1 MVVPLVKAIREKWPI
16 FAGKICIQVLGDGQ
30 LPKDLQAIV
39 DAAGP
44 DLCIEGEDLVDL
56 CKQRSEEGESG
67 CNAPETF
74 SEPSVAL
81 ASGCDS
87 PEAMEE
93 SPVPSASPPSSSVSS
108 VVQVRR
114 YSWRSYAKNVAYG
127 KRREFVGTNKQTNT
141 NSSLFPPH
149 KPLVSRVHLTNVVR
163 KIGQQERSKGKTM
176 TVNKFNAHCS
186 KGRKDMTSLSHSNR
200 ENSESVTVGNSGNG
214 GISFGKYCEINIKN
228 NSASKGKQG
237 EERDE
242 ALRLPVI
249 IKGKGKMT
257 SRIHDVIIPEPPGK
271 ASLDKRVAKP
281 CKSFPLRS
289 RASNSLGLRKAVQP
303 YNKIAAILIICFGM
317 IMRLLE
323 VFSHFARCKSKSPIG
338 NSRIDSVDE
347 GVWRW
352 CLFAV
357 YFLFE
362 CRTSLWKFRHRIWPR
377 LILEGLWMGN
387 NTINTIDKR
396 FYQLTFRLVLAK
408 YWLRNLL
415 HGNVCRT
422 NVAIGIGNTGDAR
435 DVNNVCLCPYSDL
448 WASCHIYVCRD
459 MGILGFL
466 YKIGS
471 FCVLIYLYIGKLR
484 SLWLSC

>member
-1 MVVPLVKAIREKWPI
+1 M
-16 FAGKICIQVLGDGQ
+16 
-30 LPKDLQAIV
+30 
-39 DAAGP
+39 
-44 DLCIEGEDLVDL
+44 
-56 CKQRSEEGESG
+56 
-67 CNAPETF
+67 
-74 SEPSVAL
+74 

-93 SPVPSASPPSSSVSS
+93 SPVSSASPPTYSVSS

-141 NSSLFPPH
+141 NSSLFPPQ

-186 KGRKDMTSLSHSNR
+186 KGGKDMTSLSHSNR

-214 GISFGKYCEINIKN
+214 GISSGNNKYCEINIKN
-228 NSASKGKQG
+228 NSVSKGKQG

-242 ALRLPVI
+242 ALRLPGI

-257 SRIHDVIIPEPPGK
+257 SRINDVIIPEPPGK
-271 ASLDKRVAKP
+271 ASLDKCVAKP
-281 CKSFPLRS
+281 CKPSIFRS
-289 RASNSLGLRKAVQP
+289 RASNSLGFRKAVQS
-303 YNKIAAILIICFGM
+303 YNKIAAILFICFGM
-317 IMRLLE
+317 IMQFLE
-323 VFSHFARCKSKSPIG
+323 VFSHYAQCKSKSPIG
-338 NSRIDSVDE
+338 NSRRGSVDE

-352 CLFAV
+352 CMFAV

-362 CRTSLWKFRHRIWPR
+362 CRTSLWKFRYRIWPR
-377 LILEGLWMGN
+377 LILESLWIGN
-387 NTINTIDKR
+387 NAINTIDKR
-396 FYQLTFRLVLAK
+396 FYKLTFRLVLAK
-408 YWLRNLL
+408 CWLRNLL

-435 DVNNVCLCPYSDL
+435 DANNVC
-448 WASCHIYVCRD
+448 
-459 MGILGFL
+459 
-466 YKIGS
+466 
-471 FCVLIYLYIGKLR
+471 
-484 SLWLSC
+484 